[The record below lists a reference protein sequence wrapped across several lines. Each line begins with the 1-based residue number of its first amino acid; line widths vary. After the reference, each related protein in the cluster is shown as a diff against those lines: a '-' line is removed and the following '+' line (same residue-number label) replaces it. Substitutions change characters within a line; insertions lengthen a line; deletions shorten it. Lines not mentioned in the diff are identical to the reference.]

1 MGDAR
6 IEKKRINENSLV
18 VCFRRKMPHLLHC
31 IVGYFYVANGTRS
44 CNPVIGRPS
53 ISFVAINKG
62 RCCIPRRRRAL
73 NWTSGD
79 GRSVR
84 VEVLETRAV
93 AAQTELDFG
102 QQIAT
107 VFDQPSQEAVAVDA
121 VAFGGGRCTPSKKKQ
136 KKTKQNRTTHRK
148 RAAGWNRW
156 SSIAA
161 ARGTCC

>member
-1 MGDAR
+1 MKPRSVAS
-6 IEKKRINENSLV
+6 I
-18 VCFRRKMPHLLHC
+18 FFLLF
-31 IVGYFYVANGTRS
+31 VGG
-44 CNPVIGRPS
+44 
-53 ISFVAINKG
+53 
-62 RCCIPRRRRAL
+62 PRGFT
-73 NWTSGD
+73 WTSGD

-136 KKTKQNRTTHRK
+136 KTNEFPKIQKNKTKQNDSPEACSWMEPLVIDRSS
-148 RAAGWNRW
+148 AWNVL
-156 SSIAA
+156 
-161 ARGTCC
+161 